1 MCVCVCVFMYIFG
14 MIIYLVA
21 ILGDSMV
28 KNSPVNSED
37 MGSIPE
43 SGRSLGKG
51 NSNSFQYSC
60 LENSHGQGRL
70 VGSSPWGCKRVTKE
84 SDTT

>member
-1 MCVCVCVFMYIFG
+1 MCVYIYVYIFG

-21 ILGDSMV
+21 IPGGSMV

-60 LENSHGQGRL
+60 LENSHGQGTL

-84 SDTT
+84 SNTT